1 MAAKFEVKKSTNGQY
16 LFNLKAA
23 NGEFILTSELYHE
36 KQSAEDGVASVRKHC
51 PEDTMYERKRS
62 SDNQYYFVLRATNG
76 QTIGRS
82 ELYKAKASMEKG
94 IASVKRNA
102 PAARLA
108 DISE

>member
-1 MAAKFEVKKSTNGQY
+1 MAAKFEVKKSTNGQF

-36 KQSAEDGVASVRKHC
+36 KGSAEDGIASVRKNC
-51 PEDTMYERKRS
+51 TEDGMYERKRS
-62 SDNQYYFVLRATNG
+62 SDGQFYFVMRAGNG

-94 IASVKRNA
+94 IASVKRTA
-102 PAARLA
+102 PAARLVDVSA
-108 DISE
+108 

>member
-16 LFNLKAA
+16 MFNLKAA
-23 NGEFILTSELYHE
+23 NGEFIFTSELYHE
-36 KQSAEDGVASVRKHC
+36 KGSADDGIASVRQHCAEDG
-51 PEDTMYERKRS
+51 MYERSRS
-62 SDNQYYFVLRATNG
+62 SDGQYYFVLRASNG

-102 PAARLA
+102 PNARA
-108 DISE
+108 VEGD